1 MIKGTVKQYH
11 IRYKEGVKANQTE
24 TFDFTLPELR
34 IGRDPKNEICFDP
47 ERELMVSRHHAR
59 IERQP
64 DGRITIEDSGSR
76 NGSFVNGR
84 RISGSTELHPGDE
97 VKLGD
102 NGPTFV
108 FDLEPRP
115 VPMARP
121 TEVIDIPPSTSMF
134 DTRHV
139 MDYVP
144 ANSRTATKRAWWY
157 ALPTCFL
164 LAGAVVLWMGFTKEK
179 SVSKMVGDGELDIQI
194 FPLQAMMPAAYKVY
208 ANPAAL
214 DGRFYFSKVV
224 IDNNG
229 SGELQDV
236 KVDYAVP
243 GYIDWTTADE
253 VKYILP
259 GGASVVTIYPQF
271 PQRLAEKTT
280 QSSERMQIR
289 ITYQNNGKQE
299 KYEKTYPFQMLSR
312 NDYLYTNIPF
322 AEIRGQQDLEDNNDL
337 APVFITPQDPVV
349 KYYTQQVQEKV
360 LGGATAGVSQDMQ
373 EVVRFMMGV
382 YEATR
387 RTGMVYSGTSGA
399 QQEIGDIVSTQQKIR
414 LPREVITGNT
424 GLCIEMAFLY
434 ASVFASEGLEPVIF
448 FVPGHA
454 YPGVRVN
461 GQYLAIEAT
470 AVGGAGLGYIATADQ
485 ALQAGMKQLNE
496 FMQKAQQGVP
506 GYAMI
511 DVTQLVNSGVH
522 PMELTDDAF
531 MRVKVDQL
539 ASRMVVGGPLVFQNP
554 EQQAQQQL

>member
-1 MIKGTVKQYH
+1 MERTVKQYQ
-11 IRYKEGVKANQTE
+11 IRYKEGIKADQVE
-24 TFDFTLPELR
+24 TFDFSLPELR
-34 IGRDPKNEICFDP
+34 IGRDPDSEIRFDP
-47 ERELMVSRHHAR
+47 ERELMVSRQHAR
-59 IERQP
+59 IVRQP
-64 DGRITIEDSGSR
+64 DGRITIEDNGSR
-76 NGSFVNGR
+76 NGSYVNGR
-84 RISGSTELHPGDE
+84 RISGVTELRPGDE
-97 VKLGD
+97 IKLGG
-102 NGPTFV
+102 NGPVFV
-108 FDLEPRP
+108 FDLDPRP
-115 VPMARP
+115 VPMAQP
-121 TEVIDIPPSTSMF
+121 TQVIDIAAPTSAF
-134 DTRHV
+134 DTQPV

-144 ANSRTATKRAWWY
+144 VTNRKTKATWLY
-157 ALPTCFL
+157 ALPALLL
-164 LAGAVVLWMGFTKEK
+164 LAGALVLWMGFTKQTA
-179 SVSKMVGDGELDIQI
+179 VSKMVGDGELDIQI

-208 ANPAAL
+208 ANPMAL

-224 IDNNG
+224 IDNKG

-243 GYIDWTTADE
+243 GYIDWTTAEE

-271 PQRLAEKTT
+271 PQRVVEKTT

-289 ITYQNNGKQE
+289 ITYTNAGNPE

-312 NDYLYTNIPF
+312 NDYLYTNIPMN
-322 AEIRGQQDLEDNNDL
+322 EIRGTTDLEDNNDL
-337 APVFITPQDPVV
+337 APVFITPQDPIV

-360 LGGATAGVSQDMQ
+360 LGGATAGVSQEPL
-373 EVVRFMMGV
+373 EVMRFMMGV

-387 RTGMVYSGTSGA
+387 RTGMVYSGTSGV

-434 ASVFASEGLEPVIF
+434 ASVFASEGLDPVIF

-496 FMQKAQQGVP
+496 FMQQAQQGVP
-506 GYAMI
+506 GYSII
-511 DVTQLVNSGVH
+511 DVRQLTSNGVH

-539 ASRMVVGGPLVFQNP
+539 GQRMAMGGPLVFN
-554 EQQAQQQL
+554 QQGQQL

>member
-1 MIKGTVKQYH
+1 MEGTVKHYQ
-11 IRYKEGVKANQTE
+11 IKYKGGTKANQTE
-24 TFDFTLPELR
+24 TFDFALPELR
-34 IGRDPKNEICFDP
+34 IGRDPESDIRFDP
-47 ERELMVSRHHAR
+47 ERELMVSRQHAR
-59 IERQP
+59 IVRQP

-76 NGSFVNGR
+76 NGLYVNGR
-84 RISGSTELHPGDE
+84 RVSGGAELSPGDE
-97 VKLGD
+97 VKLGN
-102 NGPTFV
+102 NGPSFI
-108 FDLEPRP
+108 FDLDPRP
-115 VPMARP
+115 VPVAMP
-121 TEVIDIPPSTSMF
+121 TQVIDIPSPTSTF
-134 DTRHV
+134 DTQQV

-144 ANSRTATKRAWWY
+144 ARHQPARARWWY
-157 ALPTCFL
+157 ALPVVFL
-164 LAGAVVLWMGFTKEK
+164 LAGAVVLWMGFTKETA
-179 SVSKMVGDGELDIQI
+179 VSKMVGDGELDIQI

-208 ANPAAL
+208 SNPMAL
-214 DGRFYFSKVV
+214 DGRFYFCKVV
-224 IDNNG
+224 VDNKG

-236 KVDYAVP
+236 KVDYSVP

-253 VKYILP
+253 IRYILP

-271 PQRLAEKTT
+271 PQRVVEKTT

-289 ITYQNNGKQE
+289 ITYMNNGKPE

-312 NDYLYTNIPF
+312 NDYLYTNIPIS
-322 AEIRGQQDLEDNNDL
+322 EIRGQQDMEDNNDL
-337 APVFITPQDPVV
+337 APVFITPQDPIV

-360 LGGATAGVSQDMQ
+360 LGGATAGVSQNPQ

-399 QQEIGDIVSTQQKIR
+399 QQEIGDIVSTQQKVR

-434 ASVFASEGLEPVIF
+434 ASVFASEGLDPVIF

-470 AVGGAGLGYIATADQ
+470 AVGGAGLGYISTADQ
-485 ALQAGMKQLNE
+485 AFQAGMKQLNE
-496 FMQKAQQGVP
+496 FMQKAQQGAP
-506 GYAMI
+506 GYSLI
-511 DVTQLVNSGVH
+511 DVKQLINGGVH

-539 ASRMVVGGPLVFQNP
+539 AQRMAEGGPLVFQQQQQ
-554 EQQAQQQL
+554 QQAQQ